1 MEYSNLRA
9 QGDGIQELIC
19 PLLRWEPHV
28 WLGSRSGLDSGYVNL
43 NALGFGIQ
51 THLFL
56 MTLVLILTPG
66 CSPFPSLEREML
78 PIFTSSGL
86 ICSSFQEQ
94 VIFKRFFSVLFLI
107 LYDNCLPVTSAKS
120 FECLDHLVTF
130 LWEVPVIPLSLW
142 RLLHW
147 FFKVLRS
154 YREVLSPL
162 VTASVVWETEEHPH
176 GVFLS
181 NKLSWIAVQNWF
193 LGLPKTV
200 VNFKALQFPG
210 FSSSP
215 FEDRQHNRASQPSC
229 AAAFFKG
236 RRHPL
241 VSILAFSHFISPQN
255 SQMNTIRLWWFTAL
269 EFLKL
274 LYNFLLRDFNLYKGH
289 TLIFFAKCLWH
300 RNFYTTLSSRHDARD
315 SFNSSACLL
324 HSSPDPL
331 YMDLWG
337 SLGRFGA

>member
-28 WLGSRSGLDSGYVNL
+28 WLGSRSGLDSGYINL

-51 THLFL
+51 TRLFL
-56 MTLVLILTPG
+56 MTLVLILTTG

-94 VIFKRFFSVLFLI
+94 IISKRFFSVLFLNI

-120 FECLDHLVTF
+120 FERLDHLVTF
-130 LWEVPVIPLSLW
+130 LWEVPVIPPSLC
-142 RLLHW
+142 RLLHC

-181 NKLSWIAVQNWF
+181 NKLSLELLFRTGF
-193 LGLPKTV
+193 LG
-200 VNFKALQFPG
+200 
-210 FSSSP
+210 S
-215 FEDRQHNRASQPSC
+215 
-229 AAAFFKG
+229 
-236 RRHPL
+236 
-241 VSILAFSHFISPQN
+241 
-255 SQMNTIRLWWFTAL
+255 
-269 EFLKL
+269 LKL
-274 LYNFLLRDFNLYKGH
+274 
-289 TLIFFAKCLWH
+289 W
-300 RNFYTTLSSRHDARD
+300 
-315 SFNSSACLL
+315 
-324 HSSPDPL
+324 
-331 YMDLWG
+331 
-337 SLGRFGA
+337 